1 MIRENLEAIPEFT
14 PPAGFSVRWFRP
26 GDEAAWLEIHLKT
39 DLHNQITPGLFA
51 QQFGTDSALLAQR
64 QCYLIDHDGKT
75 IGTATAWFNDDFDG
89 RRIGRVHWV
98 AIVPEYQ
105 RRGLSKPL
113 MTAVCHRLRELGH
126 DRAYLVTAPALMPA
140 INLYR
145 RFGFVPL
152 IQKETEKELWRDIW
166 PNAAPAQ

>member
-1 MIRENLEAIPEFT
+1 SDY
-14 PPAGFSVRWFRP
+14 AGSLCPTV
-26 GDEAAWLEIHLKT
+26 
-39 DLHNQITPGLFA
+39 
-51 QQFGTDSALLAQR
+51 GTDSALLAQR
-64 QCYLIDHDGKT
+64 QCYLIDQAGKV

-89 RRIGRVHWV
+89 RRTGRVHWV

-126 DRAYLVTAPALMPA
+126 DRAYLVTAPALRPA

-152 IQKETEKELWRDIW
+152 IPNEAQRESWRKILG
-166 PNAAPAQ
+166 P